1 MVEEHQGIRLPVEL
15 QQVPSRILEVL
26 LRRALND
33 APLRSSFSNSSVSD
47 VYRNTYELALSSL
60 RALSRVV

>member
-26 LRRALND
+26 SQLGLNDVASCND
-33 APLRSSFSNSSVSD
+33 AP
-47 VYRNTYELALSSL
+47 T
-60 RALSRVV
+60 

>member
-26 LRRALND
+26 FQGLKRRRKLN
-33 APLRSSFSNSSVSD
+33 
-47 VYRNTYELALSSL
+47 
-60 RALSRVV
+60 

>member
-26 LRRALND
+26 SAASLKRRL
-33 APLRSSFSNSSVSD
+33 LQSSFCNSSIPN
-47 VYRNTYELALSSL
+47 VYRSTYELALSSSQ
-60 RALSRVV
+60 ALSRVV

>member
-26 LRRALND
+26 SAASLERR
-33 APLRSSFSNSSVSD
+33 PLRSSFSNKSTPD
-47 VYRNTYELALSSL
+47 VYRNTCELALSSL
-60 RALSRVV
+60 QALSRVV

>member
-1 MVEEHQGIRLPVEL
+1 MVEEHQGIRLPIEL

-26 LRRALND
+26 SAASLKRCPFRA
-33 APLRSSFSNSSVSD
+33 SFSNSSLLD
-47 VYRNTYELALSSL
+47 MYRSTYELALSSL